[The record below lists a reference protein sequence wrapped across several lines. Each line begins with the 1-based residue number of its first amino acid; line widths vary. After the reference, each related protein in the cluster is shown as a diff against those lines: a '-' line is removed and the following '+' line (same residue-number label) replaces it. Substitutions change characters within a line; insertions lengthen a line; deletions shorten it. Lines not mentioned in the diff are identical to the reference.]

1 MDDLVIGIDLGTTNS
16 CISLYRKGK
25 LKILENPEGERT
37 TPTFIFFQPEG
48 GVIFGKHAPKVASN
62 RTENGIYEVKRLVGR
77 TYNDPRLQ
85 ESIKYLSYNV
95 KPDESN
101 LPVVTL
107 KQNGK
112 IVTKTPQEVYTAILK
127 ELKRYAEEKLDHA
140 VKKAVITVPAYFN
153 ILQREVTLA
162 AAKEAGFN
170 VLKLLNEPTAA
181 ALAYYFENDMN
192 QKRRCLVYDLGG
204 GTFDIAVLERH
215 GSNIRS
221 ICVSGDS
228 QLGGHDLDKCLQ
240 AHVHRELRGKYNFIV
255 DSPEDKRTLRNKC
268 EEAKKQLS
276 TTKETVIV
284 INGMVPQHPK
294 IKIIITQKE
303 FEELADN
310 LFKRTMLI
318 LDECLGRSNI
328 SKESIEEVILC
339 GGSSRIP
346 KVQNL
351 VSEYF
356 DGKKLSKFVN
366 PDECVADGAALQA
379 AMMSKHQSQEIDVIK
394 MVDVV
399 PLSLG
404 FSNVAN
410 EMNFLIMRNTKIP
423 ASASKVFRTIIEN
436 QRSMP
441 FQIYEGERSDARLN
455 RLIGNFTIK
464 DLTPAP
470 PGALKIIAT
479 LSIDHNGI
487 LTATAKEEG
496 KEKKELSINFTRGAR
511 SEREIINSIKDA
523 EVNQE
528 YDEKFKDFGRLK
540 RYLIEYCGGVIYN
553 MEKKKLVKKYKMAYD
568 FCKACRDIVANFEM
582 NKVDELK
589 TLIEK
594 CKTQCEHIAH
604 THKFKH
610 MPIAAAYI

>member
-16 CISLYRKGK
+16 CISLYKKGK

-37 TPTFIFFQPEG
+37 TPTFIFFHPEG
-48 GVIFGKHAPKVASN
+48 GVIFGKHAPKMASDQ
-62 RTENGIYEVKRLVGR
+62 TENGIYEVKRLVGR
-77 TYNDPRLQ
+77 TYDDPRLQ
-85 ESIKYLSYNV
+85 ESVKYLSYNV

-107 KQNGK
+107 KQK
-112 IVTKTPQEVYTAILK
+112 KQIVTKTPQEVYTAILK
-127 ELKRYAEEKLDHA
+127 ELKKYAEEKLGHD

-162 AAKEAGFN
+162 AAKEAGFD

-181 ALAYYFENDMN
+181 ALAYYFENDN
-192 QKRRCLVYDLGG
+192 QKRKCLVYDFGG

-215 GSNIRS
+215 GKNIDI
-221 ICVSGDS
+221 ICVAGDS

-240 AHVHRELRGKYNFIV
+240 EHVHRELKEKYDFIV
-255 DSPEDKRTLRNKC
+255 ESPEDKRSLRNKC
-268 EEAKKQLS
+268 EDAKKQLS
-276 TTKETVIV
+276 TIPETVIV
-284 INGMVPQHPK
+284 INGMVEQHPK
-294 IKIIITQKE
+294 IKMVITRKQ
-303 FEELADN
+303 FEELADD
-310 LFKRTMLI
+310 LVKMTIRML
-318 LDECLGRSNI
+318 DDCLSRSGI

-346 KVQNL
+346 KVQDL
-351 VSEYF
+351 LSEYF
-356 DGKKLSKFVN
+356 DTKKLSKFVN
-366 PDECVADGAALQA
+366 PDECVAAGAALQA
-379 AMMSKHQSQEIDVIK
+379 AMLSKHQDQKIDVIE

-404 FSNVAN
+404 FGNVAN

-423 ASASKVFRTIIEN
+423 ATASKIFRTIIEN

-441 FQIYEGERSDARLN
+441 FKIYEGERSDARLN

-470 PGALKIIAT
+470 PGELKIIAT

-487 LTATAKEEG
+487 LRATAKEEG
-496 KEKKELSINFTRGAR
+496 KNMKELSISFTRGER
-511 SEREIINSIKDA
+511 SERDIINSIKDA

-540 RYLIEYCGGVIYN
+540 RYFIEYCGGVIYN

-568 FCKACRDIVANFEM
+568 FCKVCRDIATNFEM
-582 NKVDELK
+582 NKLDELK